1 MPTSQPHSTLPR
13 PPGSHASRDLLEAA
27 IESLHGGLVLFD
39 RRLNVIL
46 RNEAARVL
54 LPDVAEVAKLLSAL
68 AVESSYEDWAT
79 EIRKVMDTGLSRR
92 LDVTVRRNGT
102 EPEGCVEIVISALRD
117 PAGGG
122 ALGGMLLA
130 EDVTSRASMERRLA
144 VSERLAAVGKLAAR
158 VAHELNNPLDGILRY
173 TNLALRVAANLNA
186 PGEGKAQ
193 ASPGKLTLYLN
204 NAKSGIVRMTEI
216 ISAMLEFSRN
226 APSTLE
232 QATINRIV
240 EDAVTAMEGR
250 ADESKVTVVCNF
262 LQTDMPVIRG
272 SNIFQVCCNLI
283 KNAVEAMPD
292 GGTLTITTRMT
303 ESDVVVTFE
312 DTGSGLPEDGDKI
325 FEPFFTTKP
334 PGKGTGL
341 GLAVCKELVE
351 KYSGTITAASNAP
364 HGAVFTVTIPTP
376 KLAAATMLPLGQQGA

>member
-1 MPTSQPHSTLPR
+1 MPTSPPHSTLLR
-13 PPGSHASRDLLEAA
+13 PHGGNASRDLLQAA

-46 RNEAARVL
+46 RNEAARTL
-54 LPDVAEVAKLLSAL
+54 LPDVTDVAKLLSTL

-79 EIRKVMDTGLSRR
+79 EIRKVMDTGLPRR
-92 LDVTVRRNGT
+92 LDVTVRRDGT

-122 ALGGMLLA
+122 TLGGMLLA

-144 VSERLAAVGKLAAR
+144 VSERLAAVGKMAAR

-173 TNLALRVAANLNA
+173 TNLALRVAAGLNA
-186 PGEGKAQ
+186 PAEAAGEAQ
-193 ASPGKLTLYLN
+193 PGKLTLYLN
-204 NAKSGIVRMTEI
+204 NAKSGIIRMTEI

-226 APSTLE
+226 APSAME

-250 ADESKVTVVCNF
+250 ANEIGVTVVCNF
-262 LQTDMPVIRG
+262 LQTDMPVMRG

-292 GGTLTITTRMT
+292 GGTLTITTRLT
-303 ESDVVVTFE
+303 DTDVVVTFE
-312 DTGSGLPEDGDKI
+312 DTGAGLPEDGARI

-351 KYSGTITAASNAP
+351 KYSGTITAANRAP
-364 HGAVFTVTIPTP
+364 QGAVFTVTIPTP
-376 KLAAATMLPLGQQGA
+376 KLAAATMLPLGQQGT

>member
-1 MPTSQPHSTLPR
+1 MPTRHEQSTLPK
-13 PPGSHASRDLLEAA
+13 PADGSASRDVLAAA
-27 IESLHGGLVLFD
+27 IDSLHAGLVLFD

-46 RNEAARVL
+46 RNNAARTL
-54 LPDVAEVAKLLSAL
+54 LPDVNDVAKLLSTL
-68 AVESSYEDWAT
+68 AVESSYEDWTT

-92 LDVTVRRNGT
+92 LDVTVRQGEAN
-102 EPEGCVEIVISALRD
+102 PESCVEIVISALRD
-117 PAGGG
+117 PLGGET
-122 ALGGMLLA
+122 LGGMLLA

-144 VSERLAAVGKLAAR
+144 VSERLAAVGKMAAR
-158 VAHELNNPLDGILRY
+158 VAHEMNNPLDGILRY
-173 TNLALRVAANLNA
+173 TNLALRVAEGAA
-186 PGEGKAQ
+186 PPVDAAGD
-193 ASPGKLTLYLN
+193 SPIAKLKLYLN
-204 NAKSGIVRMTEI
+204 NAKSGILRMADI

-250 ADESKVTVVCNF
+250 AEEAGVTVVCNF

-283 KNAVEAMPD
+283 KNAIEAMSD
-292 GGTLTITTRMT
+292 GGTLTITTRLT
-303 ESDVVVTFE
+303 EADVVVTFE
-312 DTGSGLPEDGDKI
+312 DTGTGLPKEAEMI
-325 FEPFFTTKP
+325 FEPFFTTKA

-351 KYSGTITAASNAP
+351 KYSGTITAANRAP

-376 KLAAATMLPLGQQGA
+376 KLAVATGHGT